1 MYEYNSESQIRPEVQ
16 QWFALV
22 DKDGSGRITATELQ
36 AALANGKGGTFSES
50 ACKLMINMFGHKQ
63 NGTIDVV
70 EFQDVFKYI
79 NSWIDFLRS
88 IDLDNSGSIQE
99 NELNEVLIKMGY
111 KVSPKFVQFLMQK
124 CDPGN
129 CQSMSV
135 DQFIVFCIQLDKFT
149 GAFKARDTDRKGS
162 ISIEFED
169 FLTIALDC
177 SFY

>member
-1 MYEYNSESQIRPEVQ
+1 
-16 QWFALV
+16 
-22 DKDGSGRITATELQ
+22 
-36 AALANGKGGTFSES
+36 
-50 ACKLMINMFGHKQ
+50 MFGHKQ

-149 GAFKARDTDRKGS
+149 GKKIYISPIDKNIDLYFIFKFIYFFNFS
-162 ISIEFED
+162 II
-169 FLTIALDC
+169 LLN
-177 SFY
+177 

>member
-1 MYEYNSESQIRPEVQ
+1 
-16 QWFALV
+16 
-22 DKDGSGRITATELQ
+22 
-36 AALANGKGGTFSES
+36 
-50 ACKLMINMFGHKQ
+50 MFGHKQ
-63 NGTIDVV
+63 NGTIDII

-79 NSWIDFLRS
+79 NSWIDFLRD

-99 NELNEVLIKMGY
+99 NELNAVLTKMGY
-111 KVSPKFVQFLMQK
+111 KVSPKFIQFLIQK

-135 DQFIVFCIQLDKFT
+135 DQFIIFCIQLDKFTGKRIYISPVDKNTNLSDAINYYFSYKIVILSLDYYCLT

-162 ISIEFED
+162 ISIGFED